1 MLRRIRE
8 LFNDVFRQAD
18 LVLLALCI
26 GTSLFGILMI
36 ASATRYMHTS
46 KLVLVQAA
54 ALCIGAVLY
63 IVVSQ
68 VDLNELAKYWKWI
81 FLVGVV
87 FILLLATPLGI
98 AGDTGNKAWLEFPF
112 LPVKVQPAEI
122 VKLTFIIVLAK
133 QLAWLKEN
141 RDLRSISSIVMLAAH
156 FGVIFAL
163 YYKISSDMGSALVFL
178 FIFVQVIP
186 IVVSIVQKITV
197 NLSASDYSLPVAAFT
212 SFVDGT
218 NAWLIS
224 HLPQLGPDFRVEN
237 SIGKFISSVF
247 DLNTIPG
254 LIESVASVFVSIG
267 VAIFSVVFISFF
279 FTKDPMLFRKIV
291 GSMVPDS
298 IESKVIDAIGDIE
311 HLLSRY
317 FVGLLIEVLGVAM
330 LNFLGLWAFAR
341 IGFNA
346 AVSIAF
352 ITGIMNIIPY
362 VGPLVGTVLGTILA
376 TVLKF
381 SAVGVEV
388 HFWAFIA
395 LLLAIFIVTQL
406 VDNFLFQPLIYS
418 TSIKA
423 SPLEIFIVL
432 LIAGNLAGVFGML
445 VAIPAYTVARV
456 IAVHF
461 FSNVKAIKRLVGGD
475 KG

>member
-1 MLRRIRE
+1 MENERGVDRLSRYIIYS
-8 LFNDVFRQAD
+8 AGAA
-18 LVLLALCI
+18 LALAACWYFR
-26 GTSLFGILMI
+26 S
-36 ASATRYMHTS
+36 
-46 KLVLVQAA
+46 VL
-54 ALCIGAVLY
+54 LY
-63 IVVSQ
+63 IV
-68 VDLNELAKYWKWI
+68 
-81 FLVGVV
+81 
-87 FILLLATPLGI
+87 
-98 AGDTGNKAWLEFPF
+98 
-112 LPVKVQPAEI
+112 
-122 VKLTFIIVLAK
+122 
-133 QLAWLKEN
+133 
-141 RDLRSISSIVMLAAH
+141 LAAVLSLLSNPVMKFLSGIRIKGRQLPH
-156 FGVIFAL
+156 WLAAVLSLGLI
-163 YYKISSDMGSALVFL
+163 MLVFL
-178 FIFVQVIP
+178 FIFVQIIP

-197 NLSASDYSLPVAAFT
+197 NLAASDYSLPVAAFT
-212 SFVDGT
+212 SFVDGA

-247 DLNTIPG
+247 DLNSIPG

-317 FVGLLIEVLGVAM
+317 FVGLLIEVLGVAL

-395 LLLAIFIVTQL
+395 LLMAIFIVTQL

-461 FSNVKAIKRLVGGD
+461 FSNVKAIKRLVGD
-475 KG
+475 SSK

>member
-1 MLRRIRE
+1 MENERGVDRLSRYIIYS
-8 LFNDVFRQAD
+8 AGAA
-18 LVLLALCI
+18 LALAACWYFR
-26 GTSLFGILMI
+26 S
-36 ASATRYMHTS
+36 
-46 KLVLVQAA
+46 VL
-54 ALCIGAVLY
+54 LY
-63 IVVSQ
+63 IV
-68 VDLNELAKYWKWI
+68 
-81 FLVGVV
+81 
-87 FILLLATPLGI
+87 
-98 AGDTGNKAWLEFPF
+98 
-112 LPVKVQPAEI
+112 
-122 VKLTFIIVLAK
+122 
-133 QLAWLKEN
+133 
-141 RDLRSISSIVMLAAH
+141 LAAVLSLLSKPVMK
-156 FGVIFAL
+156 FLSGIRIKGRRLPQWLAAVLSLCLI
-163 YYKISSDMGSALVFL
+163 MLVFL

-247 DLNTIPG
+247 DLNSIPG

-267 VAIFSVVFISFF
+267 VAIFSIVFISFF

-376 TVLKF
+376 MVLKF

-456 IAVHF
+456 IAIHF
-461 FSNVKAIKRLVGGD
+461 FSNVKAIRRLVGD
-475 KG
+475 SSK

>member
-1 MLRRIRE
+1 MENERGVDRLSRYIIYS
-8 LFNDVFRQAD
+8 AGAA
-18 LVLLALCI
+18 LALAACWYFR
-26 GTSLFGILMI
+26 S
-36 ASATRYMHTS
+36 
-46 KLVLVQAA
+46 VL
-54 ALCIGAVLY
+54 LY
-63 IVVSQ
+63 IV
-68 VDLNELAKYWKWI
+68 
-81 FLVGVV
+81 
-87 FILLLATPLGI
+87 
-98 AGDTGNKAWLEFPF
+98 
-112 LPVKVQPAEI
+112 
-122 VKLTFIIVLAK
+122 
-133 QLAWLKEN
+133 
-141 RDLRSISSIVMLAAH
+141 LAAVLSLLSKPVMKFLSGIRIKGRQLPH
-156 FGVIFAL
+156 WLAAVLSLGLI
-163 YYKISSDMGSALVFL
+163 MLVFL
-178 FIFVQVIP
+178 FIFVQIIP

-197 NLSASDYSLPVAAFT
+197 NLAASDYSLPVAAFT
-212 SFVDGT
+212 SFVDGA

-247 DLNTIPG
+247 DLNSIPG

-317 FVGLLIEVLGVAM
+317 FVGLLIEVLGVAL

-461 FSNVKAIKRLVGGD
+461 FSNVKAIKRLVGGS

>member
-1 MLRRIRE
+1 MENERGVDRLSRYIIYS
-8 LFNDVFRQAD
+8 AGAA
-18 LVLLALCI
+18 LALAACWYFR
-26 GTSLFGILMI
+26 S
-36 ASATRYMHTS
+36 
-46 KLVLVQAA
+46 VL
-54 ALCIGAVLY
+54 LY
-63 IVVSQ
+63 IV
-68 VDLNELAKYWKWI
+68 
-81 FLVGVV
+81 
-87 FILLLATPLGI
+87 
-98 AGDTGNKAWLEFPF
+98 
-112 LPVKVQPAEI
+112 
-122 VKLTFIIVLAK
+122 
-133 QLAWLKEN
+133 
-141 RDLRSISSIVMLAAH
+141 LAAVLSLLSKPVMKFLSGIRIKGRQLPH
-156 FGVIFAL
+156 WLAAVLSLGLI
-163 YYKISSDMGSALVFL
+163 MLVFL
-178 FIFVQVIP
+178 FIFVQIIP

-197 NLSASDYSLPVAAFT
+197 NLAASDYSLPVAAFT
-212 SFVDGT
+212 SFVDGA

-247 DLNTIPG
+247 DLNSIPG

-267 VAIFSVVFISFF
+267 VTIFSVVFISFF

-317 FVGLLIEVLGVAM
+317 FVGLLIEVLGVAL
-330 LNFLGLWAFAR
+330 LNFLGLWSFAR

-461 FSNVKAIKRLVGGD
+461 FSNVKAIKRLVGD
-475 KG
+475 SSK

>member
-1 MLRRIRE
+1 MENERGVDRLSRYIIYS
-8 LFNDVFRQAD
+8 AGAA
-18 LVLLALCI
+18 LALAVCWYFR
-26 GTSLFGILMI
+26 S
-36 ASATRYMHTS
+36 
-46 KLVLVQAA
+46 VL
-54 ALCIGAVLY
+54 LY
-63 IVVSQ
+63 IV
-68 VDLNELAKYWKWI
+68 
-81 FLVGVV
+81 
-87 FILLLATPLGI
+87 
-98 AGDTGNKAWLEFPF
+98 
-112 LPVKVQPAEI
+112 
-122 VKLTFIIVLAK
+122 
-133 QLAWLKEN
+133 
-141 RDLRSISSIVMLAAH
+141 LAAVLSLLSKPVMK
-156 FGVIFAL
+156 FLSGIRIKGRQLPQWLAAVLSLCLI
-163 YYKISSDMGSALVFL
+163 MLVFL

-247 DLNTIPG
+247 DLNYIPG

-298 IESKVIDAIGDIE
+298 IETKVIDAIGDIE

-445 VAIPAYTVARV
+445 VAIPVYTVARV

-461 FSNVKAIKRLVGGD
+461 FSNVKAIKRLVGD
-475 KG
+475 SKG

>member
-1 MLRRIRE
+1 MENERGVDRLSRYIIYS
-8 LFNDVFRQAD
+8 AGAA
-18 LVLLALCI
+18 LALAACWYFR
-26 GTSLFGILMI
+26 S
-36 ASATRYMHTS
+36 
-46 KLVLVQAA
+46 VL
-54 ALCIGAVLY
+54 LY
-63 IVVSQ
+63 IV
-68 VDLNELAKYWKWI
+68 
-81 FLVGVV
+81 
-87 FILLLATPLGI
+87 
-98 AGDTGNKAWLEFPF
+98 
-112 LPVKVQPAEI
+112 
-122 VKLTFIIVLAK
+122 
-133 QLAWLKEN
+133 
-141 RDLRSISSIVMLAAH
+141 LAAVLSLLSKPVMKFLSGIRIKGRQLPH
-156 FGVIFAL
+156 WLAAVLSLGLI
-163 YYKISSDMGSALVFL
+163 MLVFL
-178 FIFVQVIP
+178 FIFVQIIP

-197 NLSASDYSLPVAAFT
+197 NLAASDYSLPVAAFT
-212 SFVDGT
+212 SFVDGA

-247 DLNTIPG
+247 DLNSIPG

-267 VAIFSVVFISFF
+267 VTIFSVVFISFF

-298 IESKVIDAIGDIE
+298 IEAKVIDAIGDIE

-317 FVGLLIEVLGVAM
+317 FVGLLIEVLGVAL

-461 FSNVKAIKRLVGGD
+461 FSNVKAIKRLVGD
-475 KG
+475 SSK

>member
-1 MLRRIRE
+1 MENERGVDRLSRYIIYS
-8 LFNDVFRQAD
+8 AGAA
-18 LVLLALCI
+18 LALAACWYFK
-26 GTSLFGILMI
+26 SIL
-36 ASATRYMHTS
+36 
-46 KLVLVQAA
+46 
-54 ALCIGAVLY
+54 LY
-63 IVVSQ
+63 IV
-68 VDLNELAKYWKWI
+68 
-81 FLVGVV
+81 
-87 FILLLATPLGI
+87 
-98 AGDTGNKAWLEFPF
+98 
-112 LPVKVQPAEI
+112 
-122 VKLTFIIVLAK
+122 
-133 QLAWLKEN
+133 
-141 RDLRSISSIVMLAAH
+141 LAAVLSLLSKPVMK
-156 FGVIFAL
+156 FLSGIRIKGRQLPQWLAAVLSLCLI
-163 YYKISSDMGSALVFL
+163 MLVFL

-212 SFVDGT
+212 SFVDGA

-247 DLNTIPG
+247 DLNSIPG

-317 FVGLLIEVLGVAM
+317 FVGLLIEVLGVAL